1 MRIRYDRRVDAAYI
15 TLGDAEILAG
25 GVSRTVGCDP
35 LREMINL
42 DFDHQGYLV
51 GIEVID
57 ASKKLSPELL
67 RTASGYDV
75 NGPGE

>member
-1 MRIRYDRRVDAAYI
+1 MRITYDRRADAAYI
-15 TLGDAEILAG
+15 TLGENEIGAG

-35 LREMINL
+35 SREMINL
-42 DFDHQGYLV
+42 DFDHKGYLI

-67 RTASGYDV
+67 RTAIRIDH
-75 NGPGE
+75 